1 MESGFAALGASSL
14 SHLTTRETPE
24 GTLLKFSHCTLM
36 GAGDAKIKNNSFIR
50 QVLVTWTFKDEYN
63 GDEERLLQKETCY
76 RENSTRKDNMKVCV
90 WWG

>member
-1 MESGFAALGASSL
+1 
-14 SHLTTRETPE
+14 
-24 GTLLKFSHCTLM
+24 M